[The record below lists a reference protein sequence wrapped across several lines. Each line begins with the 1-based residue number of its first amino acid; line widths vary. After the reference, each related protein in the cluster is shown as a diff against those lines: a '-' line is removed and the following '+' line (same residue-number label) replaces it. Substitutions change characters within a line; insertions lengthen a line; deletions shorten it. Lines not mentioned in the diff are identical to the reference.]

1 VLKAVF
7 FDLFGTLGEFE
18 GKISDIKICDLLQ
31 GHGYEIY
38 PQTFRHAFSFV
49 TFIDNPRNGFTN
61 YRDMFQKTFERIGL
75 EVDETTICEVSQ
87 LYSDNPFKLFSGS
100 STAVR
105 RVKCLGLKTA
115 IVTTPPRF
123 WF

>member
-1 VLKAVF
+1 MLEAVF
-7 FDLFGTLGEFE
+7 FDLFGTLGEFK
-18 GKISDIKICDLLQ
+18 GKVSDIKICDLLQ

-38 PQTFRHAFSFV
+38 PQTLRHAFSFV

-75 EVDETTICEVSQ
+75 EVDETTIYEVSQ

-100 STAVR
+100 STEVR

-123 WF
+123 